1 MTAKIIDGNA
11 VARSIRDE
19 CRQRVQ
25 RIVAQSGVP
34 PGLAV
39 ILVGSDPAS
48 RIYVKNKIRACIDVG
63 IRSFRFDYPADVK
76 QDEVVAKIAELN
88 EDPAVHGILVQ
99 LPLPASFD
107 MARILRTI
115 SADKDVD
122 GFHLY
127 NVGGLVV
134 GGTVFPPCTPYGVLK
149 LLQHENISL
158 EGKNVVVVGASNIV
172 GKPMAL
178 MLMQHEAT
186 VCICH
191 AKTRDLA
198 QFTLLADVLV
208 VAAGYPNLILPQMVR
223 TGAVV
228 IDVGIN
234 RLADGRLVGDVDFA
248 GVAAKAS
255 YITPVPGGVGPMTVS
270 MLLINTVTSC
280 ERWLRHLSIPV
291 AKEGSPRQPPAAN
304 GTGPRIADLRRP
316 PSQSGNNAW
325 PPTSSQSIRVRPR
338 PGPFFLA
345 PTPRSRPS
353 RNRNSRS
360 TFRPMARSS
369 MSPTICGPRPWQ
381 PAATRFTRQA
391 PRPAISLPSASPISV
406 RRHYCGTAPAGGP
419 STAPSSGRT
428 GAPPICAR
436 GSNRPAMRPR

>member
-11 VARSIRDE
+11 VARTIRGD

-25 RIVAQSGVP
+25 RIVAQSGAP

-39 ILVGSDPAS
+39 ILVGSDAAS
-48 RIYVKNKIRACIDVG
+48 KIYVKNKIRACADVG
-63 IRSFRFDYPADVK
+63 IRSFRFDYPVDVK
-76 QDEVVAKIAELN
+76 QDEVVARIAELN
-88 EDPAVHGILVQ
+88 DDPAVHGILVQ
-99 LPLPASFD
+99 LPLPQSFD
-107 MARILRTI
+107 MARILHTI

-149 LLQHENISL
+149 LLEHEKISL

-172 GKPMAL
+172 GIGKPMAL

-208 VAAGYPNLILPQMVR
+208 VAAGYPKLILPQMVR

-234 RLADGRLVGDVDFA
+234 RLPDGRLVGDVDFA

-280 ERWLRHLSIPV
+280 ERRLQHLTISD
-291 AKEGSPRQPPAAN
+291 AQQRLAQAA
-304 GTGPRIADLRRP
+304 
-316 PSQSGNNAW
+316 
-325 PPTSSQSIRVRPR
+325 
-338 PGPFFLA
+338 
-345 PTPRSRPS
+345 SR
-353 RNRNSRS
+353 
-360 TFRPMARSS
+360 
-369 MSPTICGPRPWQ
+369 
-381 PAATRFTRQA
+381 
-391 PRPAISLPSASPISV
+391 
-406 RRHYCGTAPAGGP
+406 
-419 STAPSSGRT
+419 
-428 GAPPICAR
+428 
-436 GSNRPAMRPR
+436 